1 MSGTGERDSPSAVWL
16 VGVALILAAF
26 FLAPSV
32 IRGYHFAM
40 GADAPVYTWWAR
52 LAGHDG
58 LSAVGSRPG
67 VPALAL
73 VVGGTLNL
81 STTEAVAAAGV
92 VLPVAVGLAAAGL
105 VACATWS
112 NRAAVVA
119 GLFAGWYS
127 ANLANGYL
135 ASLAAAALFVAAL
148 AAVVRRRPVAGAIL
162 VGGAALCHLAFAA
175 LGAGVLLTAVGWD
188 AWSGRRARRSPVPGP
203 HGRAALR
210 ALAGG
215 AGIAGVGF
223 LTLFAW
229 GAGPI
234 PGADTSKDAF
244 LRRAGLTARLHALY
258 RSRFAGNWVRYLLP
272 LYVPLAAVG
281 AVARWND
288 DDEDSP
294 RFALTTLLAWSAL
307 TALGVVAALIT
318 GLLPAERFLSFAFA
332 VPVLAALGVA
342 WLWAAGSRRT
352 WRRVVAGAAVAA
364 VAAGSVLAWRHA
376 AQFFRDDD
384 MAAAAGAAG
393 VVAALPP
400 GTPVVFVVDEGGHAG
415 LDVPRWAN
423 ELRSAVPPDR
433 IRDVHLFV
441 GTVGDYLAG
450 RAARTGDVLRDRL
463 SERYLADLRRALAGS
478 NVRPVAIVLRPMN
491 QPGFAAAR
499 AIGRAAGPRVVVVRG
514 PTRTAAAA
522 APLAPAPVWRIAVAA
537 LESLALIGF
546 VGFGWT
552 RALVTRG
559 GGALGL
565 CLATGIAM
573 LSLAGIA
580 VDRLGVRLSGP
591 APLLVSVAVGAG
603 GYALALR
610 GGARGAANDLPAERR
625 VLQR

>member
-1 MSGTGERDSPSAVWL
+1 VSGTGERDSPSAVWL

-32 IRGYHFAM
+32 IRGYHFAI

-73 VVGGTLNL
+73 VVGGTLNM
-81 STTEAVAAAGV
+81 STTEAVGAIGV

-105 VACATWS
+105 VMCATWS
-112 NRAAVVA
+112 NPATVVA
-119 GLFAGWYS
+119 ALFAGWYS

-135 ASLAAAALFVAAL
+135 ASLAAAALFLAGL

-162 VGGAALCHLAFAA
+162 LGAAALCHLAFAA
-175 LGAGVLLTAVGWD
+175 LGAGVLLTVVAWE
-188 AWSGRRARRSPVPGP
+188 AWSGRRGQQPVLGP
-203 HGRAALR
+203 RGRAALG

-223 LTLFAW
+223 LALFAS

-244 LRRAGLTARLHALY
+244 LRRAGLTDRLHELY

-272 LYVPLAAVG
+272 VYVPLAAVG

-288 DDEDSP
+288 DDEDAP
-294 RFALTTLLAWSAL
+294 RFALRSMVAWIAL
-307 TALGVVAALIT
+307 TALGIVAALVT

-332 VPVLAALGVA
+332 LPVLAALGVA
-342 WLWAAGSRRT
+342 WLWATARRHA
-352 WRRVVAGAAVAA
+352 WRRIVAGLAVAA
-364 VAAGSVLAWRHA
+364 VAIGSALAWRHA

-384 MAAAAGAAG
+384 MAAAAGAAR
-393 VVAALPP
+393 VIAALPT
-400 GTPVVFVVDEGGHAG
+400 GTPVVFVVDEAGHAG

-441 GTVGDYLAG
+441 GTPADYVAG
-450 RAARTGDVLRDRL
+450 RAARTGDAIRDRL
-463 SERYLADLRRALAGS
+463 SELYLADVRRALAGAS
-478 NVRPVAIVLRPMN
+478 VRPVAIVLRPMN
-491 QPGFAAAR
+491 EPGFAAAK
-499 AIGRAAGPRVVVVRG
+499 AIGSPAGPGVVVIRG
-514 PTRTAAAA
+514 PAATATPA
-522 APLAPAPVWRIAVAA
+522 APLTPAPIWRIVLAA
-537 LESLALIGF
+537 FEALALIGL

-552 RALVTRG
+552 RGLVTRG
-559 GGALGL
+559 PAALGL
-565 CLATGIAM
+565 SLSMGIAA

-580 VDRLGVRLSGP
+580 VDRLGVRLTGS
-591 APLLVSVAVGAG
+591 APLLISVAVGAG
-603 GYALALR
+603 GYALWLGR
-610 GGARGAANDLPAERR
+610 GRRGVEDDVPAERR